1 MNIGIFG
8 ASGSIGQRIVDEALS
23 RGHAVTA
30 LARNSSRLG
39 SEREGVTWKV
49 ADILDAQS
57 IGSVIGGVDV
67 LVSAYGPGPRSDAS
81 GNYIPASVAAA
92 VNDAG
97 ALVVAARSLLKAL
110 EQRRPSLRLIV
121 VGGAASL
128 EVAPGVQAVDS
139 GPMIM
144 EAIKEFGLPPEYKA
158 VMDAHRDAMNLYR
171 LSDRNWSYL
180 CPAIVTVPG
189 ERTGRFRLGGNQPV
203 IDAQG
208 QGRISYEDLAVAL
221 LDEIEVPTHLR
232 QRFTVGY

>member
-1 MNIGIFG
+1 MKIGVFG
-8 ASGSIGQRIVDEALS
+8 ASGSIGHRIVDEALN

-30 LARNSSRLG
+30 MTRDASRVG
-39 SEREGVTWKV
+39 TKVDGVTWKV
-49 ADILDAQS
+49 ADILDVQS
-57 IGSVIGGVDV
+57 ISRVIGDVDV

-81 GNYIPASVAAA
+81 GNYEPASVAAA
-92 VNDAG
+92 VNEADA
-97 ALVVAARSLLKAL
+97 LTVAARSLLKAL
-110 EQRRPSLRLIV
+110 EQRPSLRLIV

-144 EAIKEFGLPPEYKA
+144 GAIKEFGLPPEYKA
-158 VMDAHRDAMNLYR
+158 VMNAHRDAMNLFR

-180 CPAIVTVPG
+180 CPAIITVPG

-203 IDAQG
+203 MDAEG
-208 QGRISYEDLAVAL
+208 RSRISYEDLAVAL
-221 LDEIEVPTHLR
+221 LDEVEIPTHLR